1 NHEFSSEQ
9 IITSLNKANVDE
21 LNESTFKTLHYS
33 RVLQRLHETFAI
45 DFGKN
50 IYTRSAI
57 RKMLAATKKKN

>member
-1 NHEFSSEQ
+1 
-9 IITSLNKANVDE
+9 
-21 LNESTFKTLHYS
+21 
-33 RVLQRLHETFAI
+33 LQRLHETFAI